1 VTLSDIAASLG
12 KHRDEVLKYL
22 NALFEEGWIKSVPHK
37 DKIYYE
43 PVKPKTR
50 DR

>member
-1 VTLSDIAASLG
+1 MLDIAASLG

-22 NALFEEGWIKSVPHK
+22 NPLIEEGWITRIAHK

-43 PVKPKTR
+43 RTKPKTP